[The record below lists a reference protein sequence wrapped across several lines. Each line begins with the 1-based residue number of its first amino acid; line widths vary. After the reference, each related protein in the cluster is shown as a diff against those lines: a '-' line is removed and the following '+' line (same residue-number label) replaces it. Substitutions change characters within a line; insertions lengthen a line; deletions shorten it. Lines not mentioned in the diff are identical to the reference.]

1 MKVES
6 MRRLPPLKALPAFEI
21 AASRGSIGA
30 AAQELHL
37 THSAV
42 SRQIKSIEEYLGVS
56 LFRRL
61 NRRIELTPA
70 GAAFLPSV
78 RKTMQLLEASAAQ
91 IGGQTMQG
99 PLIVSCLATF
109 MMRWLIPRLYAFSAA
124 HPGIDVRLA
133 ASHAPARFAA
143 DGIDIAIRIGRP
155 PWPRRVA
162 AHRMF
167 SDRIGPVLAPTLQKR
182 HRLTRPS
189 DLKKAVLLHTDTRPQ
204 AWSDWLR
211 LTGTRGLEAA
221 SGPRFEH
228 TYFLLEA
235 AASGLGVAIASL
247 PLVKE
252 DLAGGRLVAPLGFVR
267 SPGSYYLLYPKST
280 PNAARIAAFAAWIM
294 AEAEAESAFL
304 PTASG

>member
-1 MKVES
+1 
-6 MRRLPPLKALPAFEI
+6 MRRLPPLKALPAFEL

-42 SRQIKSIEEYLGVS
+42 SRQIKSIEDYLGVS

-78 RKTMQLLEASAAQ
+78 RKTMQLLEASAARVAA
-91 IGGQTMQG
+91 QTTQG

-124 HPGIDVRLA
+124 HPGIEVRLA
-133 ASHAPARFAA
+133 ASHAPARFAVE
-143 DGIDIAIRIGRP
+143 GIDIAIRIGRP

-167 SDRIGPVLAPTLQKR
+167 PDRIGPVLAPALQKR

-189 DLKKAVLLHTDTRPQ
+189 DLRKLVLLHTDTRPQ

-211 LTGTRGLEAA
+211 LTATHGLEAA
-221 SGPRFEH
+221 SGTRFEH

-235 AASGLGVAIASL
+235 AASGLGVAIGSL

-252 DLAGGRLVAPLGFVR
+252 DLASGRLVAPLGFVT
-267 SPGSYYLLYPKST
+267 SPGSYYLLYPKSS
-280 PNAARIAAFAAWIM
+280 PNSGRIAAFATWIM
-294 AEAEAESAFL
+294 AEAEAERVSLPGTGADKSA
-304 PTASG
+304 